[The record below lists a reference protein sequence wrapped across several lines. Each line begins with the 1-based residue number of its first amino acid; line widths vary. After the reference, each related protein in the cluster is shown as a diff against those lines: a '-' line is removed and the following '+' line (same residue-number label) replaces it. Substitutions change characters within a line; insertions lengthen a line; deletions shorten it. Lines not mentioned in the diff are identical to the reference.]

1 MPALPP
7 VDATATQ
14 PAAARPRA
22 GDADART
29 RLLDGLAEA
38 LSERAF
44 ADITV
49 ADIVARA
56 RVSKRTF
63 YEQFSS
69 KEACLLTLGER
80 LGDQILALVA
90 ATYRHDANWVDQL
103 RNVTQAYLGSL
114 ASQPSV
120 MRALYIDLPT
130 LGPQGLALR
139 RGVYDRFAEFLI
151 LQVERFR
158 LEEPGKRPL
167 TPQMAAAVVGGV
179 NELIMRAI
187 EDGRVGDLA
196 GLTPTVTEFIGAVV
210 ESLNPPAA

>member
-1 MPALPP
+1 MSSIPLDTAPPA
-7 VDATATQ
+7 
-14 PAAARPRA
+14 PARARA
-22 GDADART
+22 GDSDARA
-29 RLLDGLAEA
+29 RLLDGLADA
-38 LSERAF
+38 LADRPF

-90 ATYRHDANWVDQL
+90 ATYRHDAQWVDQL

-130 LGPQGLALR
+130 LGPAGLALR
-139 RGVYDRFAEFLI
+139 RRVTDRFADFLI
-151 LQVERFR
+151 MQVERFR

-167 TPQMAAAVVGGV
+167 TAAMAAAVVGGI

-187 EDGRVGDLA
+187 EDGHTGDLA
-196 GLTPTVTEFIGAVV
+196 GLAPTVTEFTQAVV

>member
-1 MPALPP
+1 MSATSLDTALPA
-7 VDATATQ
+7 AT
-14 PAAARPRA
+14 RPRA

-29 RLLDGLAEA
+29 RLLDGLAAA
-38 LSERAF
+38 LADRPY

-56 RVSKRTF
+56 HVSKRTF
-63 YEQFSS
+63 YEQFNA
-69 KEACLLTLGER
+69 KEACLMALGER

-90 ATYRHDANWVDQL
+90 ATYRHDAQWVDQL

-139 RGVYDRFAEFLI
+139 RRVTDRFAEFLI

-158 LEEPGKRPL
+158 LEEPRKRPL
-167 TPQMAAAVVGGV
+167 TAAMAAAVVGGV
-179 NELIMRAI
+179 NELILRAI
-187 EDGRVGDLA
+187 EEDRTHEMA
-196 GLTPTVTEFIGAVV
+196 ALTPTVTEFIGAVV

>member
-1 MPALPP
+1 MSAIPLDTAPPAP
-7 VDATATQ
+7 
-14 PAAARPRA
+14 ARPRT
-22 GDADART
+22 GDGDART

-80 LGDQILALVA
+80 LGDRILALVA
-90 ATYRHDANWVDQL
+90 ATYRHDADWVDQL

-139 RGVYDRFAEFLI
+139 RSVYDRFAEFLI

-167 TPQMAAAVVGGV
+167 TPPMAAAVVGGV

-187 EDGRVGDLA
+187 EDGRTGDLA

-210 ESLNPPAA
+210 ESLNPPAT

>member
-1 MPALPP
+1 MSALPAP
-7 VDATATQ
+7 DTAAAQ

-44 ADITV
+44 TDITV

-80 LGDQILALVA
+80 LGDRILALVA

-139 RGVYDRFAEFLI
+139 RSVYDRFAEFLI

-167 TPQMAAAVVGGV
+167 TPPMAAAVVGGV